1 MGRARG
7 SKAVPVKQG
16 KVVPPPRITRS
27 KKSVKV
33 RLSTLDTINSENNSA
48 NNSRS
53 QGMADQSNDATNS
66 EHLTDTNVFFSR
78 T

>member
-7 SKAVPVKQG
+7 GKAVPVKQG

-33 RLSTLDTINSENNSA
+33 RLSTLTTA

-53 QGMADQSNDATNS
+53 QDMADESNDATNS
-66 EHLTDTNVFFSR
+66 ELVTVFK
-78 T
+78 TK